1 MQTEFVQKISV
12 NTFSDYLKRFT
23 KELGDPTYFVK
34 QNLDKEY
41 FWETENF
48 KFSLIES
55 ADTKTYYYQ
64 IESFCDKSPLEFQHE
79 LRVKPDF

>member
-1 MQTEFVQKISV
+1 MQSDFIQKISR
-12 NTFSDYLKRFT
+12 NTFSEYLKRFT
-23 KELGDPTYFVK
+23 NDLGAPTYFVNDK
-34 QNLDKEY
+34 QDRVS

-55 ADTKTYYYQ
+55 ADKKICSYQ